1 MWSLSNPTELHTRD
15 TAHRSER
22 RATLVAALLAGA
34 LVAFALGVYARA
46 HAGTGRA
53 PLTLGF
59 HLPGEMK
66 IWFTR
71 AAAVL
76 AVVQLTL
83 GLRIIGRITIPRR
96 MPRWFGVLHRAT
108 GVLAVALAVPV
119 AYDCVAAFGYQ
130 LHTTRIVLHGAA
142 GLVLFGAFTTKV
154 IAVQRRHRPG
164 WLVPAVG
171 IVLFAA
177 LAALWLTSLGW
188 PVSVY

>member
-1 MWSLSNPTELHTRD
+1 MSKPTELG
-15 TAHRSER
+15 TAPTSHRAER
-22 RATLVAALLAGA
+22 RATLVAALIAGA
-34 LVAFALGVYARA
+34 LVSFTLGVYARA

-71 AAAVL
+71 VAATL
-76 AVVQLTL
+76 AVIQLAL
-83 GLRIIGRITIPRR
+83 GLRIIGRITVPRR
-96 MPRWFGVLHRAT
+96 LPRWFGLLHRAT
-108 GVLAVALAVPV
+108 GTVAVALAVPV

-130 LHTTRIVLHGAA
+130 LDTTRIVLHGAA

-154 IAVQRRHRPG
+154 VAVQRRHRPG
-164 WLVPAVG
+164 RLVPAVG
-171 IVLFAA
+171 ITLFVA